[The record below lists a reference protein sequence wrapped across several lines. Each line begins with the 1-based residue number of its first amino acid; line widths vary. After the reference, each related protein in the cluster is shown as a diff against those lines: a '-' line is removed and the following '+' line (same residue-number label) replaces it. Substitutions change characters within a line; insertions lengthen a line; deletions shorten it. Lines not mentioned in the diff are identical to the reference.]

1 MAVLISKA
9 ELRWPFPSNCS
20 WCLYGGGTHLRV
32 CLNRFI
38 SNYAILPLANLTDK
52 YYSYTKDW
60 LNNNKK
66 KPNLV
71 ICCSLIYS
79 RRGRIHISY
88 FMDSFNCLWFFF
100 STLSWAKYLSLP
112 KVVWQN
118 PNFQCSF
125 IYKYDKQGQILLR
138 INGVMKV
145 GSWSDR
151 ITV

>member
-38 SNYAILPLANLTDK
+38 SNYAIPPRANLTAK
-52 YYSYTKDW
+52 YYSYTKDR

-66 KPNLV
+66 NNLV
-71 ICCSLIYS
+71 NFCSLIYS
-79 RRGRIHISY
+79 RRGRIRISY
-88 FMDSFNCLWFFF
+88 FMNFFNCLRFFLK
-100 STLSWAKYLSLP
+100 TLSWTKCLS
-112 KVVWQN
+112 KVVWQS

-125 IYKYDKQGQILLR
+125 IYKCNKQGQILLR
-138 INGVMKV
+138 IDGVMKV